1 MNRGARIAA
10 RIFII
15 STAAFGL
22 WLRGEGHVWSAGAVV
37 ALALLFSEM
46 LGERLGGAR

>member
-1 MNRGARIAA
+1 MNRGARISA
-10 RIFII
+10 RILII

-22 WLRGEGHVWSAGAVV
+22 GLRGEGRVWSAGAVV

-46 LGERLGGAR
+46 LGERLGGRK

>member
-1 MNRGARIAA
+1 MTRAA
-10 RIFII
+10 RISARILII

-22 WLRGEGHVWSAGAVV
+22 WLRGEGCVWSAGAVV
-37 ALALLFSEM
+37 AFALLFSEM